1 VIIVHVKV
9 LTDSTSYIDKI
20 IKNELDI
27 KTVSLHLKF
36 ENVNFRE
43 IDIDNDSFYKMMD
56 EKGIPFSSQPSV
68 SEMYTEMESVVASG
82 DELLC
87 IFISSDMSGTYST
100 ANMVKTMILEKYSNA
115 NIQILDSRSN
125 SMQLGFAVIAA
136 ARVAKEGKTLD
147 EAVRVAVEIFNR
159 SRFLFIP
166 ENLEYLR
173 KGGRIGGA
181 SALIGNLLKIIPILT
196 VEDGKT
202 TVLAKVRTK
211 KKAVLTM
218 LEKMFEDIDNFGLG
232 EIIVHHINC
241 YDEAT
246 QLAYLIN
253 EKLKVNVNICDI
265 GPVIGLHVG
274 PGSIAVVYYT
284 QKNMR
289 EYLLP

>member
-1 VIIVHVKV
+1 MHVKV

-20 IKNELDI
+20 VKKELDI
-27 KTVSLHLKF
+27 KTVSLNLKF
-36 ENVNFRE
+36 NDENFRE
-43 IDIDNDSFYKMMD
+43 TDLDNNNFYKMMD

-68 SEMYTEMESVVASG
+68 SEIYNQMETVVASG

-100 ANMVKTMILEKYSNA
+100 SNMVKKIIVEKYQNA
-115 NIQILDSRSN
+115 KIRILDSRSN

-136 ARVAKEGKTLD
+136 ARAAKEGKTLD
-147 EAVRVAVEIFNR
+147 EAAKEAVKIFRR

-211 KKAVLTM
+211 KKAVFIMLSRM
-218 LEKMFEDIDNFGLG
+218 LEDIEKYGLG

-241 YDEAT
+241 IDEAK
-246 QLAYLIN
+246 QLACTIK

-265 GPVIGLHVG
+265 GPVIGVHVG
-274 PGSIAVVYYT
+274 PGAIAVVYYT

-289 EYLLP
+289 A